1 MKHKK
6 EENPKAHPKYLLQ
19 IFPMF
24 VRVCEDLISKLQDF
38 LIFKDPMS
46 TIDCHG
52 QGLQLR
58 CQRNEEIEMLLS

>member
-19 IFPMF
+19 MF
-24 VRVCEDLISKLQDF
+24 SNVFRVCEDLISKQQDF